1 MQTVGI
7 IGGAGFIG
15 SYVTQKFLA
24 EGYHV
29 KVSTTDIANRAKYEH
44 LLALPNAEHLTV
56 EALDLRQANTVA
68 GFVDGCERLVH
79 SGTPFQLDVQDPQK
93 ELFEPTVTG
102 TENFLA
108 ALLNVA
114 GLKQVVM
121 VASVAGWNTAFPMN
135 PPTVAPDHVFSEA
148 DTPYFGETDHP
159 YAQAKFIADQTV
171 RDFIAKHPDL
181 PFGIITVS
189 PTGVMGN
196 SLSAR
201 QDSTSMG
208 LQYLFKHKIA
218 PNPFVE
224 MLFATDAAFALVD
237 VRDVAEAIFQA
248 ATRPGLHGRNYL
260 ISTET
265 YTVSDMGRM
274 LNQQPPVATGAVVYD
289 STMAQRELGVSF
301 RPVQE
306 TLNLYV

>member
-1 MQTVGI
+1 MKTVGI

-24 EGYHV
+24 EGYRV
-29 KVSTTDIANRAKYEH
+29 KVSTTDLTNRAKYDH
-44 LLALPNAEHLTV
+44 LLALPNADNLTV
-56 EALDLRQANTVA
+56 EALDVRQAETIA
-68 GFVDGCERLVH
+68 GFVAGCQLLVH

-93 ELFEPTVTG
+93 ELFEPTVNG
-102 TENFLA
+102 TKNFLA
-108 ALLNVA
+108 ALLGVT
-114 GLKQVVM
+114 GLEQVVM
-121 VASVAGWNTAFPMN
+121 VSSVAGWNTAFPMN
-135 PPTVAPDHVFSEA
+135 PPTYAPDHVFSEA
-148 DTPYFGETDHP
+148 DTPWFGDTDHP
-159 YAQAKFIADQTV
+159 YAQAKFIADQVV
-171 RDFIAKHPDL
+171 RQFIAGHPDL
-181 PFGIITVS
+181 PFGIVTVS

-201 QDSTSMG
+201 QDSASMG
-208 LQYLFKHKIA
+208 LQHLFKHKIA

-237 VRDVAEAIFQA
+237 VGDVAEAIFQA

-274 LNQQPPVATGAVVYD
+274 LNQQPPLAVGKLVYD
-289 STMAQRELGVSF
+289 NTLARRELGLAF

-306 TLNLYV
+306 TLFAKA

>member
-1 MQTVGI
+1 MKTVGI
-7 IGGAGFIG
+7 IGGAGYIG
-15 SYVTQKFLA
+15 SYVTQKFMA
-24 EGYHV
+24 EGYRV
-29 KVSTTDIANRAKYEH
+29 KVSTTDITNPGKYEH
-44 LLALPNAEHLTV
+44 LFALPNADHLTIA
-56 EALDLRQANTVA
+56 ALDLRQADTVA
-68 GFVDGCERLVH
+68 GFVAGCQLLIH

-159 YAQAKFIADQTV
+159 YAQAKFIADQVV
-171 RDFIAKHPDL
+171 RQFIAEHPDL
-181 PFGIITVS
+181 PFGIVTVS
-189 PTGVMGN
+189 PTTVVGN

-237 VRDVAEAIFQA
+237 VRDVAESIFQA
-248 ATRPGLHGRNYL
+248 ATRPDGHSRNYL
-260 ISTET
+260 ISSET
-265 YTVSDMGRM
+265 YAVSDIGRM
-274 LNQQPPVATGAVVYD
+274 LNQQPPQVTGRVVYD
-289 STMAQRELGVSF
+289 STLARHDLGVAF
-301 RPVQE
+301 RLVQE